1 MWKVVPAISSSVIG
15 SDADDGDDG
24 GGGAGEVTCCALRC
38 YTIVG
43 KNDITTVLCQLILK
57 N

>member
-1 MWKVVPAISSSVIG
+1 MWRVVPAISSSVIG